1 MPMIKKSITV
11 TDKQNEWLQAQ
22 IELGLYA
29 SDSELLRDLIRQKQ
43 ENDAN
48 NLRVQ
53 AIRAAL
59 IEGERSGLSSRTPNQ
74 IKQAVLERQNLN
86 D

>member
-22 IELGLYA
+22 IKLGLYA

-59 IEGERSGLSSRTPNQ
+59 IEGEKSGLSRRTPNQ
-74 IKQAVLERQNLN
+74 IKQAVLERQNCN